1 MTTQR
6 ITTQKYDY
14 IIIGAG
20 SAGCVLANRLSEDP
34 ATSVLVLEFGGSDK
48 SVVIQMPSAFSIPM
62 NTKKYNWRYET
73 EPETYLNGRRIHCP
87 RGKVLGGSSS
97 INGLVYIRGH
107 ALDFDEWESL
117 GAQGWGYKNCLPY
130 FKRAESYES
139 GGDSYRGQTG
149 PLHTTNGNH
158 MKNPLY
164 GAWVEAGAEAGYI
177 KTEDCNGY
185 MQEGFGAMHMT
196 VKNGVRCSTA
206 NAYLRPAMGRPN
218 LTVITHAM
226 TRQVILEGK
235 RAVGVMY
242 DHGGQTHQV
251 YCNREVLIS
260 SGPIGSPHLLQRS
273 GIGPAEVLRKA
284 GIGVRHDLPGVG
296 ENLQDHAEVYIQ
308 FGCKEPVTLNS
319 KMDPLSKLMIGLRW
333 LLFKDGLGATNHF
346 EAGGFIRSEKG
357 LRWPDIQFHFLPAA
371 MRYDGNKPIKGHGFM
386 VLTGP
391 NKPKSRGYVRVRS
404 ADPYEHPE
412 IRFNYLEREEDR
424 EGFRRCIRL
433 TREIIGQKA
442 MDRFRDGEIAPG
454 ALVTSD
460 EDLDAF
466 VRDNL
471 ESTYHPCGSCRMGE
485 DDMAVVD
492 SELRVHG
499 IKGLRVIDSS
509 VFPTEPNGNLNAPT
523 IMLAERASD
532 LVRGVKMLPAS
543 DVPVGLVENWE
554 NSQRTTLP
562 GRNVRV

>member
-1 MTTQR
+1 MA
-6 ITTQKYDY
+6 TQKYDY

-34 ATSVLVLEFGGSDK
+34 ATSVLVLEFGGSDR

-107 ALDFDEWESL
+107 AYDFDEWESL
-117 GAQGWGYKNCLPY
+117 GARDWGYRNCLPY
-130 FKRAESYES
+130 FKRAESHEA
-139 GGDSYRGQTG
+139 GGDSYRGSSG
-149 PLHTTNGNH
+149 PLHTNNGNN

-164 GAWVEAGAEAGYI
+164 GAWIEAGAEAGYI
-177 KTEDCNGY
+177 KTDDCNGF

-206 NAYLRPAMGRPN
+206 NAYLRPAMGRSN
-218 LTVITHAM
+218 LTVVTHAM
-226 TRQVILEGK
+226 TRQIILEGK
-235 RAVGVMY
+235 RAVGIVY
-242 DHGGQTHQV
+242 DCEGQTHQV
-251 YCNREVLIS
+251 YCKREILVS
-260 SGPIGSPHLLQRS
+260 AGPIGSPHLLQRS
-273 GIGPAEVLRKA
+273 GIGPADVLRKA
-284 GIGVRHDLPGVG
+284 GVEVRHDLPGVG

-319 KMDPLSKLMIGLRW
+319 KMDPLSKLLIGLRW

-346 EAGGFIRSEKG
+346 EAGGFIRSEQG

-371 MRYDGNKPIKGHGFM
+371 MRYDGKKPIKGHGFM

-391 NKPKSRGYVRVRS
+391 NKPKSRGHVRIRS

-412 IRFNYLEREEDR
+412 IRFNYLQREEDR

-433 TREIIGQKA
+433 TREIIGQPA

-454 ALVTSD
+454 AQVTSD
-460 EDLDAF
+460 EDIDAF
-466 VRDNL
+466 VRENL

-492 SELRVHG
+492 SQLRVRG
-499 IKGLRVIDSS
+499 IEGLRVIDSS

-532 LVRGVKMLPAS
+532 LVRGRSMLPAS
-543 DVPVGLVENWE
+543 DAAVGLAKDWE
-554 NSQRTTLP
+554 TRQRSMAP

>member
-1 MTTQR
+1 MA
-6 ITTQKYDY
+6 TQKYDY

-34 ATSVLVLEFGGSDK
+34 DTSVLVLEFGGSDR

-73 EPETYLNGRRIHCP
+73 EPEPFLNGRKIHCP

-107 ALDFDEWESL
+107 ACDFDEWESL
-117 GAQGWGYKNCLPY
+117 GAQGWGYRNCLPY
-130 FKRAESYES
+130 FKRAEHYEA
-139 GGDSYRGQTG
+139 GGDNYRGQTG

-164 GAWVEAGAEAGYI
+164 GAWVQAGAEAGYI
-177 KTEDCNGY
+177 KTDDCNGY

-206 NAYLRPAMGRPN
+206 NAYLRPAMARPN

-226 TRQVILEGK
+226 TRQIILDGK
-235 RAVGVMY
+235 RAVGVSY
-242 DHGGQTHQV
+242 DHNGQTHEV
-251 YCNREVLIS
+251 YCRREVVVS

-273 GIGPAEVLRKA
+273 GIGPADVLRKA
-284 GIGVRHDLPGVG
+284 GIELRHDLPGVG

-319 KMDPLSKLMIGLRW
+319 KMDPLSKLLIGLRW

-346 EAGGFIRSEKG
+346 EAGGFIRSDKG

-391 NKPKSRGYVRVRS
+391 NKPKSRGYVRARS
-404 ADPYEHPE
+404 ADPYEHPQ
-412 IRFNYLEREEDR
+412 IQFNYLQREEDR

-442 MDRFRDGEIAPG
+442 MDRFRDSEIAPG
-454 ALVTSD
+454 VLVNSD

-466 VRDNL
+466 VRENL

-485 DDMAVVD
+485 DALAVVD

-499 IKGLRVIDSS
+499 LDGLRVIDSS
-509 VFPTEPNGNLNAPT
+509 VFPSEPNGNLNAPT

-532 LVRGVKMLPAS
+532 LLRGRAMLPPSEA
-543 DVPVGLVENWE
+543 PVGLVQDWE
-554 NSQRTTLP
+554 NSQRTSLP

>member
-1 MTTQR
+1 MAIQ
-6 ITTQKYDY
+6 QYDY

-20 SAGCVLANRLSEDP
+20 SAGCVLANRLSEDA

-73 EPETYLNGRRIHCP
+73 EPEPYLNGRRIHCP

-107 ALDFDEWESL
+107 AYDFDEWESL
-117 GAQGWGYKNCLPY
+117 GAQGWGYRNCLPY
-130 FKRAESYES
+130 FKRAESYEA
-139 GGDSYRGQTG
+139 GGDSYRGQSG
-149 PLHTTNGNH
+149 PLHTTNGNN

-164 GAWVEAGAEAGYI
+164 GAWVEAGAQAGYI
-177 KTEDCNGY
+177 KTDDCNGF

-206 NAYLRPAMGRPN
+206 NAYLRPAMGRAN
-218 LTVITHAM
+218 LTVITKAM
-226 TRQVILEGK
+226 TRRIVFEGK
-235 RAVGVMY
+235 RAVGILY
-242 DHGGQTHQV
+242 DHQGQTHEV
-251 YCNREVLIS
+251 RCKREILVS
-260 SGPIGSPHLLQRS
+260 AGPIGSPHLLQRS
-273 GIGPAEVLRKA
+273 GIGPAEVLRTA
-284 GIGVRHDLPGVG
+284 GVELLHDLPGVG

-308 FGCKEPVTLNS
+308 FGCKQPVTLNS
-319 KMDPLSKLMIGLRW
+319 KMDPLSKLLIGLRW

-346 EAGGFIRSEKG
+346 EAGGFIRSEEG

-404 ADPYEHPE
+404 ADPYEHPL
-412 IRFNYLEREEDR
+412 IQFNYLQREEDR

-433 TREIIGQKA
+433 TREIIGQPA
-442 MDRFRDGEIAPG
+442 MDSFRDGEIAPG
-454 ALVTSD
+454 PLVNTD
-460 EDLDAF
+460 AEIDAF

-492 SELRVHG
+492 SDLRVRG
-499 IKGLRVIDSS
+499 IAGLRVVDSS

-532 LVRGVKMLPAS
+532 LIRGRQTLPAS
-543 DVPVGLVENWE
+543 DAPVGLADAWE
-554 NSQRTTLP
+554 TRQRTSAP
-562 GRNVRV
+562 ARNVRV